1 MVASFD
7 EIPDG
12 QEGLY
17 VGLLASAFA
26 LAQLTTNLLWGYLS
40 DRVGR
45 KPTMLLGT
53 FLLMGCFVCFG
64 FCTTYAQLIMVHV
77 AMGLLN
83 GNAAIVPTCL
93 GEITDRTN
101 QSSAFTWLPVIYSLG
116 SITGP
121 ALGGLLVG
129 MSGKAK
135 YPFLVPNIV
144 DAALLLSSVVV
155 LGIWFDETL
164 GSADRTAA
172 GSGLDWFK
180 RIREWFTARWGTRSS
195 NFRGEDRRLS
205 EPMHTAQGG
214 LDTFREDEASGSED
228 EQQGLLSLQGS
239 QDADGDSKDAEGQE
253 SAFHE
258 LRNRNTLAVLGTYLV
273 FQLAN
278 ISFNSLYPIFASSP
292 PPTGRKLGPG
302 IIGVSLSLAGLATI
316 LFQLFAF
323 QKLKTRIGNLGTYRY
338 SLLGMAI
345 SMALMPW
352 VNHLDDEP
360 ILGLGAGKT
369 WLYGELGVILVLK
382 NICAVGGLSSVMLL
396 VSSNCFH
403 STMSRTHANRC
414 PDHQLCTLTRN
425 IGHPQRH
432 RPNPVRRRS
441 QYRAVSVGRPLHS
454 VDTGE
459 TEGGGAC
466 MGSLCRCHTCWVAW
480 LLCHP

>member
-1 MVASFD
+1 LPWAQLSLLALLSLAEQTALNSIGPYLPTMVASFD

-135 YPFLVPNIV
+135 YPFLAPNIV

-172 GSGLDWFK
+172 GSGLDWLK
-180 RIREWFTARWGTRSS
+180 RIVEWCTTRWGTTSS
-195 NFRGEDRRLS
+195 NFRGEGRRLS

-214 LDTFREDEASGSED
+214 LNTFPNREDEASGSED

-302 IIGVSLSLAGLATI
+302 IIGVSLSLAGLVTI

-352 VNHLDDEP
+352 INHLDDEP
-360 ILGLGAGKT
+360 ILGLGTGKT

-403 STMSRTHANRC
+403 STISRTHANRC

-425 IGHPQRH
+425 IGHP
-432 RPNPVRRRS
+432 
-441 QYRAVSVGRPLHS
+441 
-454 VDTGE
+454 
-459 TEGGGAC
+459 
-466 MGSLCRCHTCWVAW
+466 
-480 LLCHP
+480 